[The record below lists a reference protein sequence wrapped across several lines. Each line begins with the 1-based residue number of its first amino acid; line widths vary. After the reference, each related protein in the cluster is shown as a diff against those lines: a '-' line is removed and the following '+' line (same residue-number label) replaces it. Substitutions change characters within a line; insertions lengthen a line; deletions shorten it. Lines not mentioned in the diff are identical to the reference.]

1 MCSTFQII
9 AHLHKLNWIQIL
21 LFFCLEAVADIETE
35 TASEVV
41 KNLEQLAFKQGIA
54 SIYKTCDTID

>member
-1 MCSTFQII
+1 MDRY
-9 AHLHKLNWIQIL
+9 
-21 LFFCLEAVADIETE
+21 FFALKVSDIETE

-54 SIYKTCDTID
+54 HL